1 MSAKSKAKKLN
12 DKDDMILNKWMK
24 PKDKL
29 KSSISESSE
38 TEENDRSFNSQ
49 KSQRSAEY
57 SINDKDRQEMVQ
69 TLQRSE
75 QVYKSHDESSHGVQ
89 IRS

>member
-1 MSAKSKAKKLN
+1 
-12 DKDDMILNKWMK
+12 MK

-38 TEENDRSFNSQ
+38 TEENDQSFNSQ
-49 KSQRSAEY
+49 KSQRSANY
-57 SINDKDRQEMVQ
+57 SINDKDKQEMMQ

-75 QVYKSHDESSHGVQ
+75 QVYKSHDESSHA
-89 IRS
+89 IRISS